1 MKTSTSTLFKQTL
14 LKQREALL
22 QQLQQLRGGSNRVDA
37 ANEILSQQGD
47 PHAQVFSER
56 ELELILDDRETAEI
70 RAIDAALERIEA
82 GTFGQCVDCG
92 VQIPE
97 PRLQVAPEAARCVG
111 CQGEVELAARGPTA
125 G

>member
-1 MKTSTSTLFKQTL
+1 M
-14 LKQREALL
+14 
-22 QQLQQLRGGSNRVDA
+22 QQLEQLRGGSNRVDA
-37 ANEILSQQGD
+37 ASEILSQQGD

-92 VQIPE
+92 VLIPE
-97 PRLQVAPEAARCVG
+97 QRLRVAPEAARCVG
-111 CQGEVELAARGPTA
+111 CQEKFEQSAGPV
-125 G
+125 